1 MSPLVALKHWINV
14 IMLMSYIHTH
24 DTCKTKKLK
33 SVTLTQTLTLYLKKS
48 FFKRQKSLVKDS
60 TITFE
65 TLPADD
71 LGLSLENQ
79 IWSSYSC
86 DADNKQ
92 TLHDIK

>member
-33 SVTLTQTLTLYLKKS
+33 RVTLTQTLTLYLKKS

-60 TITFE
+60 TITF
-65 TLPADD
+65 
-71 LGLSLENQ
+71 
-79 IWSSYSC
+79 
-86 DADNKQ
+86 
-92 TLHDIK
+92 

>member
-1 MSPLVALKHWINV
+1 
-14 IMLMSYIHTH
+14 MSYIHTH
-24 DTCKTKKLK
+24 DTCKTRKLK
-33 SVTLTQTLTLYLKKS
+33 SVTLTQNLTLYLKKS

>member
-24 DTCKTKKLK
+24 DTCKTRKLK

-60 TITFE
+60 TINF
-65 TLPADD
+65 
-71 LGLSLENQ
+71 
-79 IWSSYSC
+79 
-86 DADNKQ
+86 
-92 TLHDIK
+92 

>member
-1 MSPLVALKHWINV
+1 
-14 IMLMSYIHTH
+14 MLMSYIHTH
-24 DTCKTKKLK
+24 DTCKTRKLK
-33 SVTLTQTLTLYLKKS
+33 GVTQTQTLTLYLKKS

-60 TITFE
+60 TITFW